1 MKEFLTYFVGGIVII
16 WGLIWIFSPRDSEYT
31 PVSSSYET
39 TRSFEEYGD
48 YDCSDFTFQDEAQ
61 EFYEQSIEEL
71 GFDYHE
77 LDRNKD
83 GVACESLPQFNDF
96 SVKIVMKEFK
106 NKLFNVIKWTGY
118 IIVSIFVA
126 YLFFTLIAGSCF
138 NPGGSFC

>member
-83 GVACESLPQFNDF
+83 GVACESLP
-96 SVKIVMKEFK
+96 
-106 NKLFNVIKWTGY
+106 
-118 IIVSIFVA
+118 
-126 YLFFTLIAGSCF
+126 
-138 NPGGSFC
+138 